1 MKNQEKNRK
10 LPKET
15 ISSLV
20 TLAVI
25 ITSLG
30 VTLPLHFA
38 FPGVLTANWV
48 IAICVAA
55 ISPFALVNFKINVE
69 ARGNYTEEQKKTAS
83 AKIGMTILSVWY
95 VDFTFVCMFMGW
107 LITFFILAGL
117 YLVKMVYDIAKVL
130 VNRKDSTTY
139 PNFIVV
145 GDFVLSFLLMILLIY
160 KIPDQNLQTIVTAL
174 SAALIGGLL
183 TLIGVMLTI
192 KKTDKDKKE
201 EEIKK
206 AKPVFTFNML
216 TKEPVKP
223 EFTKACFPML
233 EKEIDYR
240 CEAYAELEN
249 SNLSSF
255 SMKRLRHDKTWFELE
270 GNTTLI
276 PGNKCIL
283 SFWFD
288 SSSDIVLEVEDT
300 LGNIHYY
307 SISVLELPVELK
319 NGRVFH
325 TVCDIKEKQEVKT
338 LD

>member
-1 MKNQEKNRK
+1 MKNE
-10 LPKET
+10 ET
-15 ISSLV
+15 KKKIPVEVGASIL
-20 TLAVI
+20 TLIAIVI
-25 ITSLG
+25 TLG

-38 FPGVLTANWV
+38 FPYNLTTYWV
-48 IAICVAA
+48 IAICVAV
-55 ISPFALVNFKINVE
+55 ISPFALVNFKINLE
-69 ARGNYTEEQKKTAS
+69 AKGNYTEEQKKAAS
-83 AKIGMTILSVWY
+83 TKIGMTILSVWY
-95 VDFTFVCMFMGW
+95 ADFTFICMFLNW
-107 LITFFILAGL
+107 LVAFFILAGL
-117 YLVKMVYDIAKVL
+117 YLVKMVYDVAKVL
-130 VNRKDSTTY
+130 INRKDSTAY
-139 PNFIVV
+139 PDFIVV

-160 KIPDQNLQTIVTAL
+160 KIPNPNLQTIVTAL

-183 TLIGVMLTI
+183 TLLGVMLTI
-192 KKTDKDKKE
+192 KKTDKDRKE